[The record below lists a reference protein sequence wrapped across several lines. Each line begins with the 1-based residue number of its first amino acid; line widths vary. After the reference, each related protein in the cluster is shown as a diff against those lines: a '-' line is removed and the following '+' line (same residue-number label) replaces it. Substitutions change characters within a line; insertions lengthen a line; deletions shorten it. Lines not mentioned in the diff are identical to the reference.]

1 MADPLLYESLAA
13 LSRFVVGDSTL
24 EESLERVVVLT
35 VKAMPTA
42 SAAGVTLIED
52 DRAREVVFT
61 DPTAPEIDEAQY
73 ASGTGPSLDAHRE
86 RRPCVVHATTED
98 ARWPAFCAAAAARG
112 VHSALALPLVV
123 GDRSLGVLSLYA
135 EQAGAFGD
143 AEQRTAMRF
152 ADHAAVVLANA
163 QAYSDASRLSE
174 RLGDALRHRGV
185 IEQAKGMLMAAQ
197 RCDEDQAFALLVRAS
212 QRENVKVRDIAQ
224 RIVADATQGSDQ
236 ATDTAGTARPDR
248 SRPAAGRATIDG
260 A

>member
-1 MADPLLYESLAA
+1 MADSLLNESLAA

-35 VKAMPTA
+35 VKAMPAA
-42 SAAGVTLIED
+42 SAAGVTLIEE
-52 DRAREVVFT
+52 DRARATVFT

-86 RRPCVVHATTED
+86 RRPIVIHATAED
-98 ARWPAFCAAAAARG
+98 ARWLAFCAAAAARG
-112 VHSALALPLVV
+112 VHSALLLPLVV

-135 EQAGAFGD
+135 EHAGAFGD
-143 AEQRTAMRF
+143 AEQQTAMRF

-163 QAYSDASRLSE
+163 QAYFDASRLSE

-197 RCDEDQAFALLVRAS
+197 RCDEDAAFGLLVRAS

-224 RIVADATQGSDQ
+224 RIVAGATQGPRC
-236 ATDTAGTARPDR
+236 AM
-248 SRPAAGRATIDG
+248 PAATRPQQEPGPAG
-260 A
+260 AGS